1 MQVNSNFDPK
11 QTFEDLD
18 SSCNLT
24 HVVVAL
30 LGMNRQRHISDP
42 ISVQWMGQE
51 SLHQAL
57 EGRLLLVHLLCKV
70 GSN

>member
-18 SSCNLT
+18 SS
-24 HVVVAL
+24 AL
-30 LGMNRQRHISDP
+30 LGLNRQRHISDP

-70 GSN
+70 GSY